1 VAARFQAWTVMGL
14 CSSMLQPAYS
24 PLPGQGNFFL
34 RKKQPSPASFRAS
47 PPTAGAGR
55 EPRERGTLRLAALEG
70 KASSRSARCALNRTT
85 KRATGGRCSLSDAGC
100 RARCC
105 RSCPLTRAP
114 GRPHWLV
121 WTRIPAALSLPA
133 RATEPSSSSDAGLAF
148 QPPGLSNG
156 PCARRPAPDNVPLT
170 RPGNMLALRARQ
182 SRFRG
187 ATVVVRKVA
196 VRQDRPD
203 TKAARLPALRTGRKG
218 PASALRSAL
227 KAGRLTPGE

>member
-1 VAARFQAWTVMGL
+1 MKGL
-14 CSSMLQPAYS
+14 CSSRLQPAYS
-24 PLPGQGNFFL
+24 PWPGQGNFFL
-34 RKKQPSPASFRAS
+34 RKKQPSPASFPAS
-47 PPTAGAGR
+47 PPTAGAER
-55 EPRERGTLRLAALEG
+55 EPRGRGKLWLAALEE
-70 KASSRSARCALNRTT
+70 KAGSRSARCALNRTT

-121 WTRIPAALSLPA
+121 WTRFPAALSLPA
-133 RATEPSSSSDAGLAF
+133 RATEASSSSDAGLAF
-148 QPPGLSNG
+148 QPAGLSNG
-156 PCARRPAPDNVPLT
+156 PRARRPAPDNAPLT

-196 VRQDRPD
+196 VRQGWPS
-203 TKAARLPALRTGRKG
+203 ARTGR
-218 PASALRSAL
+218 LRVFTT
-227 KAGRLTPGE
+227 AGAVRFAPW